1 MKKNEL
7 IEFLQRQIE
16 FLQGRLDEAL
26 ASVNSLTL
34 SNEKLQS
41 TNEKLVATVDELRK
55 QMASMEEAMKGKS
68 AELSKEKAARQA
80 VRRLQGSPSE
90 RQKKPVT
97 TPATSET
104 RQQKPEKKRT
114 NNGAK
119 RKTHPECEVETI
131 IVEPDSPDF
140 NPEAAT
146 FIGECDVVRY
156 VMEPMRFKKIVYKV
170 RKYVQD
176 EKIYKGSAPA
186 TPLLNSQ
193 YTSSFIAGLA
203 ELRYLHCMPLE
214 NAVEY
219 FRAHGFDLDKGT
231 AQKLVSKVKVHLV
244 NLVISQNFT
253 S

>member
-41 TNEKLVATVDELRK
+41 TNEKLVTTVDELRK
-55 QMASMEEAMKGKS
+55 QIASLEDAVKGKG

-80 VRRLQGSPSE
+80 VQRLQGSPSE
-90 RQKKPVT
+90 RQAKPVS
-97 TPATSET
+97 TPATSGT
-104 RQQKPEKKRT
+104 RQQKLEKKRT

-119 RKTHPECEVETI
+119 RKTHPECEVETVV
-131 IVEPDSPDF
+131 VEPDSPDF

-156 VMEPMRFKKIVYKV
+156 VMEPMRFKKIIYKV

-186 TPLLNSQ
+186 APRRCSTRSTLLPL
-193 YTSSFIAGLA
+193 
-203 ELRYLHCMPLE
+203 
-214 NAVEY
+214 
-219 FRAHGFDLDKGT
+219 
-231 AQKLVSKVKVHLV
+231 
-244 NLVISQNFT
+244 
-253 S
+253 